1 MLEIARII
9 MTETTLKTKN
19 VTRYYPV
26 TKGLLFAKTLGYVKA
41 VDGVDISINAGETLG
56 LLGESGCGKTTLGR
70 LILLLEP
77 PTSGLIE
84 FKGKDLKKFSKEDL
98 MQYRRYVQAVFQNPL
113 SSLDPRMHIDNIIS
127 EPITTGMKTSKKE
140 VKEQVTAALRSV
152 GLDPNDSRKY
162 PHEFSGGQRQR
173 IAIARALISNPHLI
187 VLDEPISSQ
196 DVSIRAT
203 LMNILKDLQYNMGI
217 SYLFIAHD
225 LATVKYMSHRI
236 SVMYLGKIVESA
248 TSKELI
254 RQPQHPYT
262 RALLAASLPD
272 NPDAKRSRNILI
284 GEVPSP
290 INPPGGCA
298 FHTRCSQAKPDCSY
312 LAPKVQVV
320 GPGHE
325 VSCLLYGDG
334 EPPILPGGASSNR
347 SGG

>member
-1 MLEIARII
+1 MLEVAGTI
-9 MTETTLKTKN
+9 MTETILETKN
-19 VTRYYPV
+19 VKRYYPV
-26 TKGLLFAKTLGYVKA
+26 TKGLLFTKTLGYVKA

-56 LLGESGCGKTTLGR
+56 LLGESGCGKTTLSR

-77 PTSGLIE
+77 PTGGLIE
-84 FKGKDLKKFSKEDL
+84 FKGKDLNNFSKDDL

-113 SSLDPRMHIDNIIS
+113 SSLDPRMHVDGIIS
-127 EPITTGMKTSKKE
+127 EPITTGIKTSKQE
-140 VKEQVTAALRSV
+140 VKEKVAAALKSV
-152 GLDPNDSRKY
+152 GLDPDDSRRY

-196 DVSIRAT
+196 DVSIRAQ
-203 LMNILKDLQYNMGI
+203 LMNILKDLQGNMGI

-248 TSKELI
+248 ASQELI
-254 RQPQHPYT
+254 RNPQHPYT

-272 NPDAKRSRNILI
+272 NPDAKRSRNILS

-290 INPPGGCA
+290 INPPSGCS
-298 FHTRCSQAKPDCSY
+298 FHTRCSSATPDCSQ
-312 LAPKVQVV
+312 ASPIMREVS
-320 GPGHE
+320 PGHF
-325 VSCLLYGDG
+325 VCCLLY
-334 EPPILPGGASSNR
+334 N
-347 SGG
+347 

>member
-1 MLEIARII
+1 MIETILE
-9 MTETTLKTKN
+9 TKN

-26 TKGLLFAKTLGYVKA
+26 SKGLLFAKTLGYVKA
-41 VDGVDISINAGETLG
+41 VDGVDLCINAGETLG
-56 LLGESGCGKTTLGR
+56 LLGESGCGKTTLSR

-77 PTSGLIE
+77 PTNGLIE
-84 FKGKDLKKFSKEDL
+84 FKGKDLKEFSKEDL

-113 SSLDPRMHIDNIIS
+113 SSLDPRMHVESIIS
-127 EPITTGMKTSKKE
+127 EPITTGVKTNKKE
-140 VKEQVTAALRSV
+140 VKEKVSAALRSV
-152 GLDPNDSRKY
+152 GLDPDDSGKY

-196 DVSIRAT
+196 DVSIRAQ
-203 LMNILKDLQYNMGI
+203 LMNILKELQSNMGI

-254 RQPQHPYT
+254 RNPQHPYT
-262 RALLAASLPD
+262 KALLAASLPD
-272 NPDAKRSRNILI
+272 NPDAKRSTNILF

-290 INPPGGCA
+290 LNPPSGCR
-298 FHTRCSQAKPDCSY
+298 FHTRCTLAMPECSQTLPLMK
-312 LAPKVQVV
+312 
-320 GPGHE
+320 E
-325 VSCLLYGDG
+325 VSPEHQVACYL
-334 EPPILPGGASSNR
+334 SN
-347 SGG
+347 

>member
-1 MLEIARII
+1 MLEIAGTS
-9 MTETTLKTKN
+9 MTETVLETKN
-19 VTRYYPV
+19 VKRYYPV

-41 VDGVDISINAGETLG
+41 VDGVDIHINAGETLG
-56 LLGESGCGKTTLGR
+56 LLGESGCGKTTLSR

-77 PTSGLIE
+77 PTGGFIE
-84 FKGKDLKKFSKEDL
+84 FKGKALNKFTKEDL
-98 MQYRRYVQAVFQNPL
+98 MQYRQYVQAVFQNPL
-113 SSLDPRMHIDNIIS
+113 SSLDPRMHVDSIIS
-127 EPITTGMKTSKKE
+127 EPVTAGIKIGRKE
-140 VKEQVTAALRSV
+140 VKEKVTAALKSV
-152 GLDPNDSRKY
+152 GLDPNDARKY

-196 DVSIRAT
+196 DVSIRAQ
-203 LMNILKDLQYNMGI
+203 LMNILKDLQCKLGI

-248 TSKELI
+248 ASQELI
-254 RQPQHPYT
+254 RNPQHPYT

-272 NPDAKRSRNILI
+272 NPDAKRSRNILF

-298 FHTRCSQAKPDCSY
+298 FHTRCSSARPDCSQTG
-312 LAPKVQVV
+312 PKTLEV
-320 GPGHE
+320 GPGHF
-325 VSCLLYGDG
+325 VSCLLYQ
-334 EPPILPGGASSNR
+334 
-347 SGG
+347 

>member
-1 MLEIARII
+1 MLEIPRTIMIETII
-9 MTETTLKTKN
+9 ETKN
-19 VTRYYPV
+19 VKRYYPV
-26 TKGLLFAKTLGYVKA
+26 TKGLLFAKTVGYVKA

-56 LLGESGCGKTTLGR
+56 LLGESGCGKTTLSR
-70 LILLLEP
+70 LVLLLEQ

-84 FKGKDLKKFSKEDL
+84 FKGKDLQKFSKEDL
-98 MQYRRYVQAVFQNPL
+98 ILYRKYVQAVFQNPL
-113 SSLDPRMHIDNIIS
+113 SSLDPRQHVDSIIS
-127 EPITTGMKTSKKE
+127 ETITNGIKTSQKE
-140 VKEQVTAALRSV
+140 VREKVAAALRSV
-152 GLDPNDSRKY
+152 GLDPNDSRRY

-196 DVSIRAT
+196 DVSIRAQ
-203 LMNILKDLQYNMGI
+203 LMNILKDLQCNMGI

-254 RQPQHPYT
+254 RSPLHPYT

-272 NPDAKRSRNILI
+272 NPDAKRSRKILI

-290 INPPGGCA
+290 INPPSGCS
-298 FHTRCSQAKPDCSY
+298 FHTRCSSAAQDCSQ
-312 LAPKVQVV
+312 ASPIMREVS
-320 GPGHE
+320 PGHF
-325 VSCLLYGDG
+325 VCCFLY
-334 EPPILPGGASSNR
+334 R
-347 SGG
+347 